1 MAWVAWSADSIP
13 GNMIPAAPTS
23 RAILAQDRGLELLKA
38 RDSLAEPGSH
48 PDVKA
53 DEPTRS
59 AGPAGDPAE
68 IPAVLRRLL
77 DVVVIHGVGG
87 VVGLARRGSCVTT
100 RPRAGPAR
108 LWSYTR
114 RDQRER

>member
-1 MAWVAWSADSIP
+1 M
-13 GNMIPAAPTS
+13 
-23 RAILAQDRGLELLKA
+23 AQDRGLELLKA

-59 AGPAGDPAE
+59 AGQLA
-68 IPAVLRRLL
+68 IRLKYRLRYDDSL
-77 DVVVIHGVGG
+77 DIVAIHGVGG
-87 VVGLARRGSCVTT
+87 VVGLARTGSCVTT
-100 RPRAGPAR
+100 RPRAGPAG

>member
-1 MAWVAWSADSIP
+1 M
-13 GNMIPAAPTS
+13 
-23 RAILAQDRGLELLKA
+23 AQDRGLELLKA

-48 PDVKA
+48 PDVK
-53 DEPTRS
+53 RMSQS
-59 AGPAGDPAE
+59 A
-68 IPAVLRRLL
+68 LRGQLAIRLKYRLRYDDSL
-77 DVVVIHGVGG
+77 DVVAIHGVGG
-87 VVGLARRGSCVTT
+87 VVGLAPTGSCVTT